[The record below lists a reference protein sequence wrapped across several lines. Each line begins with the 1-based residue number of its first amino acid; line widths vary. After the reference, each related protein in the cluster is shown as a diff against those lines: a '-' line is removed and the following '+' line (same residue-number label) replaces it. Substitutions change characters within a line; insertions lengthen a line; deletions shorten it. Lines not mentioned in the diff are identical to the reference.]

1 MSATSS
7 AAAADGLCRIAE
19 KFQWTDEHI
28 AHFKAGIMKVALN
41 PAELRLIVDALDE
54 SLLLD
59 HLAGLEKAL
68 QSYRGE
74 RVIFHGPSEF
84 LARTGKKLG
93 HGTQVGVKASRLC
106 VNQLVNRAA
115 RIIGEVLSVNS
126 YQFSFGQ

>member
-1 MSATSS
+1 
-7 AAAADGLCRIAE
+7 
-19 KFQWTDEHI
+19 
-28 AHFKAGIMKVALN
+28 MKVALN

-59 HLAGLEKAL
+59 HLAGLKKAL

-93 HGTQVGVKASRLC
+93 HGTQACRGNTKSGLAKMQPWRRIRSRLTKRK
-106 VNQLVNRAA
+106 VFR
-115 RIIGEVLSVNS
+115 NS
-126 YQFSFGQ
+126 EYHVILYAKGDLHGATAPADELPIEDIL